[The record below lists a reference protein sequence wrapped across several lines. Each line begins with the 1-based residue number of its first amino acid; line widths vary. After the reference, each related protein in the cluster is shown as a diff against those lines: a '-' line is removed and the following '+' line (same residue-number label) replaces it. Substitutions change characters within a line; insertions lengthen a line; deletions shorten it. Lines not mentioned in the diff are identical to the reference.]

1 MQVIPSHLIPLMNDP
16 YNDPNNPQSA
26 GGEPPAGY
34 TRVEKVGNKYVTP
47 GKKKGKKGPKPRG
60 HNPWSNVGAWVIGL
74 GLPALLVYFM
84 IQKLFV
90 EDIVVSK
97 DPYPPVQY
105 SDEQRALLKT
115 LGQEVAFELRE
126 GRQELLQRRVLWPE
140 VTYRVSRN
148 MKLTLSQEVT
158 IRDTIHAK
166 NESDIPGL
174 FRQVLGPELTRVPCE
189 FVRLSQREGYPS
201 AIVRTMETEARVLYF
216 ELLTVPVEGKLRI
229 VDIYDL
235 NRGMFGS
242 DAVRREVILEIST
255 DEKYN
260 LPWRAIYGDKRT
272 PQEIIA
278 IKVLLQN
285 DILNRSQALDDIA
298 TLSDESR
305 NTPEIYSMVVHATQ
319 GILNGTAT
327 QTQLERCKK
336 LLASPPS
343 SIPKGSLVTGML
355 LAEMEGRM
363 SNPAGVEPAVLVAHE
378 EIGDAYLKVLVGQRR
393 LAAGDVPGAQK
404 MAEEAQ
410 KEDRNVPELAPLQEM
425 LRDKRTGG

>member
-1 MQVIPSHLIPLMNDP
+1 MNDP
-16 YNDPNNPQSA
+16 YYDPNNPQPS

-60 HNPWSNVGAWVIGL
+60 DNPWANLGVWVIGL
-74 GLPALLVYFM
+74 GLPVLLIYFM

-90 EDIVVSK
+90 EDIVISK

-105 SDEQRALLKT
+105 EAEQMALLKT

-140 VTYRVSRN
+140 VIYRVSRN

-158 IRDTIHAK
+158 VRDTIHAK

-189 FVRLSQREGYPS
+189 FVRLSQREGYPC
-201 AIVRTMETEARVLYF
+201 AIVRTMESEARVLYF
-216 ELLTVPVEGKLRI
+216 EFMTVPVDGKLRI

-235 NRGMFGS
+235 NRGMYGS

-260 LPWRAIYGDKRT
+260 QPWRAIYGEKRT

-298 TLSDESR
+298 TLSDEVK
-305 NTPEIYSMVVHATQ
+305 NTPEIYSMIVNATH

-343 SIPKGSLVTGML
+343 NLPKGSLVTGML
-355 LAEMEGRM
+355 LAELEGRM
-363 SNPAGVEPAVLVAHE
+363 SNPAAVEPAALQAHD

-393 LAAGDVPGAQK
+393 LMADDFPGAQK

-410 KEDRNVPELAPLQEM
+410 KEDRNVPELAPLQAR
-425 LRDKRTGG
+425 LKDKKPGR